1 MDTPADII
9 NKTYDEQM
17 ARIKEAMADRN
28 MRKVAEATGLHENT
42 VYNIINDKTKPSAAT
57 LATLNAYLFPAA

>member
-9 NKTYDEQM
+9 NKTFDEQM
-17 ARIKEAMADRN
+17 ERIKVAMADRN

-42 VYNIINDKTKPSAAT
+42 VYNILSGKTKPSDAT
-57 LATLNAYLFPAA
+57 LAVLNAYLFPTA